1 MRCARPWDGHEA
13 RDLTTTPAISPTVIG
28 LAVGVVV
35 GAGAGVVGW
44 RWYARRQARR
54 ALIEAVTSGA
64 VDFVQDVLVPDG
76 NGGSYHVDFLLLTIR
91 GVLVID
97 LRRDVTGNVFGGD
110 QMTEWTVM
118 ESAKRTTFPNPQSA
132 LYDRVAAVK
141 ALAHDVPVEGRIVFT
156 QSAVFPKG
164 MPQWTVRVDA
174 LAAEFPD
181 VDRGTLEA
189 AVQGFRPGWERAK
202 GATAP
207 SELHIPKPL
216 GIS

>member
-1 MRCARPWDGHEA
+1 
-13 RDLTTTPAISPTVIG
+13 LTTTAPISTPLIG
-28 LAVGVVV
+28 LAVGAVV
-35 GAGAGVVGW
+35 GVGLCYAGW

-54 ALIEAVTSGA
+54 ALIQAVTSSA

-76 NGGSYHVDFLLLTIR
+76 NGGSYHVDFLLLTLR

-141 ALAHDVPVEGRIVFT
+141 ALATDVPVEGRIVFT

-164 MPQWTVRVDA
+164 MPKWTVRVDA
-174 LAAEFPD
+174 LAGEFPG
-181 VDRGTLEA
+181 VDRSTLEA
-189 AVQGFRPGWERAK
+189 AVQRYLPGWEQAK
-202 GATAP
+202 RATAP
-207 SELHIPKPL
+207 SELHNPKPL
-216 GIS
+216 GIG